1 MRTEHLQYLL
11 EIDKHQSI
19 SAAAQNLYLGQTT
32 LSSIVKS
39 VEEEL
44 GFTVFQR
51 THAGVHT
58 TPEGEEALALIWEID
73 RRMKEIKELNQYAS
87 SPSQPVTII
96 TSPTISSGLALPL
109 SAAYLQKNPSGNLSI
124 QTVSGEEVG
133 VKLVKNEGNI
143 GITYFS
149 PQNLENYR
157 TIASKY
163 RVDVDVVYTDQIYL
177 LVSREHPLAARDE
190 VSCEELQN
198 LTFANLPYYSTD
210 DSFLRHFQLFGPG
223 NRYTTFSD
231 IALIKRAVLTQNMV
245 ALLSGYAIKYNHSVD
260 NSRLKAIV
268 LNNPPALREMQLCLI
283 HRSDSNLRY
292 QEKLA
297 LQCIKAHFQNL
308 ASLPFAPQ
316 TAGSN
321 LPEGSVQES
330 KPE

>member
-11 EIDKHQSI
+11 EIDKHHSI
-19 SAAAQNLYLGQTT
+19 SAAAQDLYLGQTT
-32 LSSIVKS
+32 LSSIVKG
-39 VEEEL
+39 VEDEL

-73 RRMKEIKELNQYAS
+73 RRLKEIKELAQYAT
-87 SPSQPVTII
+87 SPSQLVTII

-109 SAAYLQKNPSGNLSI
+109 SEAYLKENPSGNLSI

-133 VKLVKNEGNI
+133 VKLVKNEGKI
-143 GITYFS
+143 GLSYFS
-149 PQNLENYR
+149 PQGLESYR

-163 RVDVDVVYTDQIYL
+163 QVEVDVVYTDQIYL
-177 LVSREHPLAARDE
+177 LVSREHPLAEHDE
-190 VSCEELQN
+190 LTCGELKN
-198 LTFANLPYYSTD
+198 LMFANLPYYSTD
-210 DSFLRHFQLFGPG
+210 DGFLKHFRLFGPG

-245 ALLSGYAIKYNHSVD
+245 ALLSGYAIKHNHSVD
-260 NSRLKAIV
+260 NSHLKAII
-268 LNNPPALREMQLCLI
+268 LDNPPALREMQLCLI

-308 ASLPFAPQ
+308 AAPPGAPQ
-316 TAGSN
+316 AI
-321 LPEGSVQES
+321 EGNGA
-330 KPE
+330 